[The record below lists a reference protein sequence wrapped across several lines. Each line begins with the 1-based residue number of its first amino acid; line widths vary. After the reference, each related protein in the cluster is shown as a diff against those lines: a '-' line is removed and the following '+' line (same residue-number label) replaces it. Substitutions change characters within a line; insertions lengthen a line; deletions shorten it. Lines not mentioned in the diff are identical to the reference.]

1 MVRGPTLTLQ
11 SYASQ
16 ALQVVRKAGGNKRK
30 KNREG
35 KIQTVLL
42 ISLSKRQRKMK
53 SGLKSSKDEQSFFFI
68 QSIFLPLLPV
78 PSKLYGCTGLHG
90 RKTKRWKAHGSDSPG
105 PTGLHVLSPVGCPCL
120 CCARTL
126 HGL

>member
-11 SYASQ
+11 SCASQ

-30 KNREG
+30 KREG

-53 SGLKSSKDEQSFFFI
+53 SGLKSSKDVTVLLLHPKH
-68 QSIFLPLLPV
+68 LPPTSSCPFKTV
-78 PSKLYGCTGLHG
+78 WLHRTPWEEDKEVEG
-90 RKTKRWKAHGSDSPG
+90 TWK
-105 PTGLHVLSPVGCPCL
+105 
-120 CCARTL
+120 
-126 HGL
+126 